1 VGLIHGARRTILN
14 IKQVLILSLA
24 LVLTAVVGCAATD
37 QHRSTGEVMDD
48 SSIAA
53 RTKSSL
59 LADPVTDGLNI
70 DVEVDR
76 NRVQLNGF
84 VDSQAQ
90 IDRAGEIARSISG
103 VASVQNNL
111 QVSDGGNRMTGE
123 YIDDKTLQARVKA
136 ALANDPV
143 VHSMKVDVEVN
154 RGEVSLG
161 GFVDSAAARN
171 TAVEITRRV
180 EGVVKVYNNLTVR

>member
-1 VGLIHGARRTILN
+1 
-14 IKQVLILSLA
+14 
-24 LVLTAVVGCAATD
+24 
-37 QHRSTGEVMDD
+37 MDD